1 MSLKPA
7 EKGGRPI
14 KGAIM
19 SGKRILVVDD
29 DPSVRFLL
37 RMIFESSGYDV
48 TEAQNGVAALIW
60 IMDATPDLVVTDMMM
75 PVMDGGELIKHLK
88 SDPRTAHLPILAVS
102 GNPGASESAGEADAV
117 MGKPFDRSALLA
129 AVSSLLAVKRVAK
142 V

>member
-1 MSLKPA
+1 MK
-7 EKGGRPI
+7 
-14 KGAIM
+14 
-19 SGKRILVVDD
+19 GKRILVVDD

-37 RMIFESSGYDV
+37 RMIFESSGYEV

-88 SDPRTAHLPILAVS
+88 SDPRTARLPILALS
-102 GNPGASESAGEADAV
+102 GNPDAREAADEANAV

-129 AVSSLLAVKRVAK
+129 AVSSLLAVKRMARV
-142 V
+142 